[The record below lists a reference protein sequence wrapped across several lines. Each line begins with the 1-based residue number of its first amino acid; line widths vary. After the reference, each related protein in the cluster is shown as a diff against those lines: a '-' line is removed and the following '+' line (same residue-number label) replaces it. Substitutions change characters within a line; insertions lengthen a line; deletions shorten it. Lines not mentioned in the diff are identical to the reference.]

1 MDIEFVVQDTY
12 SLLRPQWKLITSD
25 LTEAHKVF
33 AEACKQNYRDVAAG
47 KTQEPEDLEDDI
59 DADDARPDG
68 NDLADIDGD
77 GAEDKSGE
85 DDDAEPTDD
94 NVNGAESDE
103 EEHIVVTRPED
114 QRDPEAD
121 ADFDRELAKLMAESA
136 ESRKFDR
143 KPIFDVPLPMRR
155 TVRDATTSVAAEENG
170 ADSRAQSPADGPGMM
185 RFALLSKKGPK
196 QQVCTKNVC
205 RARSDSLTRAIDT
218 LDRFALR
225 LYFRRGNA
233 HTATSR
239 TRGATAYQESGLELR
254 LDR

>member
-1 MDIEFVVQDTY
+1 
-12 SLLRPQWKLITSD
+12 
-25 LTEAHKVF
+25 VF

-47 KTQEPEDLEDDI
+47 KTQEPEELEDDA

-85 DDDAEPTDD
+85 DDDVEPTDD
-94 NVNGAESDE
+94 NENGAESDE

-121 ADFDRELAKLMAESA
+121 AEFDRELAKLMAESA

-143 KPIFDVPLPMRR
+143 KPMFDVPLPMRR
-155 TVRDATTSVAAEENG
+155 TVRDATTNVANEENG
-170 ADSRAQSPADGPGMM
+170 TDSRAQSPGDGPGMM

-196 QQVCTKNVC
+196 QQV
-205 RARSDSLTRAIDT
+205 SISQP
-218 LDRFALR
+218 AL
-225 LYFRRGNA
+225 LY
-233 HTATSR
+233 
-239 TRGATAYQESGLELR
+239 
-254 LDR
+254 